1 MKIAVIT
8 DSTCTLTK
16 EEQQKYNINILSTPI
31 AIEGQEYREGVNINS
46 AQLFEKIDAG
56 EGFPKTSQ
64 PSMGEALELCQ
75 SLHDEGYEA
84 IILIT
89 LTSTI
94 SGFYNTM
101 QNIANLHPEFNLHPY
116 DSHMTVK
123 MQGYLAIAASIMAQ
137 NGLEPDAII
146 KRLDQLRATIDELFI
161 VNDLSYLS
169 RGGRLSN
176 ASAFVG
182 TLLQIKPLLT
192 FDNDSGKIV
201 AFDKVRSMKRALAK
215 IEKLAQERIEQLDY
229 RDKLRF
235 LIIHSNDENQAKSVS
250 EDIKKTFPGQP
261 VEIVEFSPAIAT
273 HLGKKSLGIAWM
285 YDPFEFNLDK

>member
-16 EEQQKYNINILSTPI
+16 EEQQQYNINVLSTPI
-31 AIEGQEYREGVNINS
+31 EIGGQEYREGINITS
-46 AQLFEKIDAG
+46 AELFDKINAG

-75 SLHDEGYEA
+75 NLHDEGYEA
-84 IILIT
+84 IIIIT
-89 LTSTI
+89 LTNTI
-94 SGFYNTM
+94 SGCFNTM
-101 QNIANLHPEFNLHPY
+101 QNIARMHPEFNIYPY
-116 DSHMTVK
+116 DSHLTVK

-146 KRLDQLRATIDELFI
+146 ERLDQLRATIDELFI
-161 VNDLSYLS
+161 VNDLGYLR

-215 IEKLAQERIEQLDY
+215 IEDLAQERISKLEY

-235 LIIHSNDENQAKSVS
+235 LIIHSNDENQAKKVS
-250 EDIKKTFPGQP
+250 EDINGLIPGRP

-273 HLGKKSLGIAWM
+273 HLGEKSLGIAWM
-285 YDPFEFNLDK
+285 YDPFEFNLKK

>member
-1 MKIAVIT
+1 LKIAVIT

-16 EEQQKYNINILSTPI
+16 EEQQKYNINVLSTPI
-31 AIEGQEYREGVNINS
+31 SIGGQEYREGVNITS
-46 AQLFEKIDAG
+46 GQLFEKINAG

-75 SLHDEGYEA
+75 NLHDEGYEA

-123 MQGYLAIAASIMAQ
+123 MQGYLAIAAAIMAQ
-137 NGLEPDAII
+137 NGLEPDEII
-146 KRLDQLRATIDELFI
+146 KRLDQLRATIDEFFI

-215 IEKLAQERIEQLDY
+215 IEKLAEERIEKLDY

-273 HLGKKSLGIAWM
+273 HLGEKSLGIAWM

>member
-31 AIEGQEYREGVNINS
+31 SIGGQEYREGVNINS

-101 QNIANLHPEFNLHPY
+101 QNIANLHPEFNLHLY

-273 HLGKKSLGIAWM
+273 HLGKKSLGIDWM

>member
-8 DSTCTLTK
+8 DSTSTLTK
-16 EEQQKYNINILSTPI
+16 AEQQKYNIHILSTPVSI
-31 AIEGQEYREGVNINS
+31 GGKEYREGVNINS
-46 AQLFEKIDAG
+46 AQLFAKIDAG

-64 PSMGEALELCQ
+64 PSMGEALEMCQ
-75 SLHDEGYEA
+75 NLHDQGYEA

-89 LTSTI
+89 LTHTI
-94 SGFYNTM
+94 SGFFNTM
-101 QNIANLHPEFNLHPY
+101 QNIAQMHPELSLHPY
-116 DSHMTVK
+116 DSHLTVK

-137 NGLEPDAII
+137 NGLEPAEII
-146 KRLDQLRATIDELFI
+146 NRLDQLRATIDELFI

-215 IEKLAQERIEQLDY
+215 IEKLAQERSSQLPY

-235 LIIHSNDENQAKSVS
+235 LIIHSNDENQAASVKA
-250 EDIKKTFPGQP
+250 DIKKTFPDQP

-273 HLGKKSLGIAWM
+273 HLGEKSLGIAWM
-285 YDPFEFNLDK
+285 HDPFEFNLDK